1 MNDLIDDMIE
11 EAIMAL
17 RMAGAIIPRY
27 NILEDGSV
35 YFQFPK
41 TDGSYGDKDELQGSQ
56 GDIQL

>member
-1 MNDLIDDMIE
+1 MNDLIDDLIE

-35 YFQFPK
+35 YFDFRRQEELDTPVHN
-41 TDGSYGDKDELQGSQ
+41 DEPRS
-56 GDIQL
+56 DIG